1 MLASKLQECL
11 DRRRYPVRMAGKY
24 TPSEYGKRLKIAMGL
39 AGLVE
44 PSGELKPGAMAKMGT
59 ALGISGAAVGMVLS
73 GQTKQFTPENSAK
86 AARFLKVD
94 HYWLATGE
102 GEARPAGLS
111 EDALAWARRYDKLDA
126 NGRAKFSAA
135 IVLAQDG
142 VPDKQVEEAMPI
154 TAELAK
160 QSQDH

>member
-1 MLASKLQECL
+1 
-11 DRRRYPVRMAGKY
+11 MAGKY

-39 AGLVE
+39 AGLLE
-44 PSGELKPGAMAKMGT
+44 ADGEVKSGAMAKIGSE
-59 ALGISGAAVGMVLS
+59 LGISGSAVGMVLS

-94 HYWLATGE
+94 HFWLATGE
-102 GEARPAGLS
+102 GEPRPAGLS
-111 EDALAWARRYDKLDA
+111 EDAMAWARRFDKLDA

-142 VPDKQVEEAMPI
+142 VPDSQVEKAMPI
-154 TAELAK
+154 TAKRSK
-160 QSQDH
+160 QPLSN